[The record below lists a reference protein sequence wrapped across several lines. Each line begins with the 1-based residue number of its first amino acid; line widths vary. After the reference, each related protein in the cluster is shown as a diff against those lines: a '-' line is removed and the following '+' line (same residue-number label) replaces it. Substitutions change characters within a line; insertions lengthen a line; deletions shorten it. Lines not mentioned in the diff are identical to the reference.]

1 MLHKSVFF
9 TKGEQFMDPASLL
22 FNIGML
28 CILVLFNAFFTLCR
42 ISFAQMND
50 SKLKKMADGKEKI
63 YAKIVKMTQS
73 SSHFNATVEV
83 GYTFAIILTAVYI
96 YSNFNRYIISLLQ
109 GISTI
114 AVRFSI
120 GILPISNIIIIGLL
134 TFLILVFG
142 RFYPERLALKNP
154 EKTAYRFAGTLYVCY
169 RLLYPITIPIL
180 YLTKLL
186 LKVTGMN
193 TNIDDESITE
203 DAFRMMVE
211 VGEESGVIEQSE
223 KRMIDNIL
231 EFDDI
236 TVSEV
241 MTHRTAI
248 IAAHIEASIAQIV
261 EIAIEAGKSRIP
273 IYKDDFDDIVGVLH
287 IKDLLKFIT
296 LSTTQDFKIKDYMRP
311 PMYIPEA
318 TRCSDL
324 FERFQNEKTQIAIV
338 VDEYG
343 GTYGLVTMEDLLESI
358 VGDIQDEYDD
368 EEQEITPISQEEYSI
383 DGSVSIGDVEKLFGV
398 ELMSDDSEYDTIG
411 GLITEKLERIPSVD
425 EQPCITIGELEFV
438 VMHTQ
443 DNRIARVHAKK
454 VRIIKNTD

>member
-1 MLHKSVFF
+1 IN
-9 TKGEQFMDPASLL
+9 D
-22 FNIGML
+22 
-28 CILVLFNAFFTLCR
+28 VLNAFFTLCR
-42 ISFAQMND
+42 TSFAQIND
-50 SKLKKMADGKEKI
+50 SKLKKMSDGREKV
-63 YAKIVKMTQS
+63 YRKIIQMTQS

-83 GYTFAIILTAVYI
+83 GYTFSIILTAVYI
-96 YSNFNRYIISLLQ
+96 YASFNRYIITLLHA
-109 GISTI
+109 IPMME
-114 AVRFSI
+114 VRFSI
-120 GILPISNIIIIGLL
+120 GIIPISNIIIIIFL
-134 TFLILVFG
+134 TFITLVFG

-154 EKTAYRFAGTLYVCY
+154 EKTAYSFGSALYVCY
-169 RLLYPITIPIL
+169 RLLYPITVPIL
-180 YLTKLL
+180 KLTKLL
-186 LKVTGMN
+186 LKITGMN

-211 VGEESGVIEQSE
+211 VGEESGILEQSE

-248 IAAHIEASIAQIV
+248 IAVNIGASIGEIV
-261 EIAIEAGKSRIP
+261 QVVIEAGRSRIL

-287 IKDLLKFIT
+287 IKDLLKFIIK
-296 LSTTQDFKIKDYMRP
+296 SSTQDFKIQDYMRP

-324 FERFQNEKTQIAIV
+324 FERFQNEKTQIAVV

-368 EEQEITPISQEEYSI
+368 EAQEITPISQEEYSI
-383 DGSVSIGDVEKLFGV
+383 DASVSIGDVEKLFGV

-411 GLITEKLERIPSVD
+411 GLIIEKLERIPSVD
-425 EQPCITIGELEFV
+425 EQPYIIIGELAFT

-443 DNRIARVHAKK
+443 DNRIVRVHAKK
-454 VRIIKNTD
+454 INYSENIK

>member
-1 MLHKSVFF
+1 
-9 TKGEQFMDPASLL
+9 MDPASLL
-22 FNIGML
+22 FNVGML

-42 ISFAQMND
+42 TSFALIND
-50 SKLKKMADGKEKI
+50 SKLKKMSEGKEKT
-63 YAKIVKMTQS
+63 YHKIIKMTQS

-96 YSNFNRYIISLLQ
+96 YSSFNRHIISILQ
-109 GISTI
+109 EIPTI

-120 GILPISNIIIIGLL
+120 AILPISNIIIIVLL

-154 EKTAYRFAGTLYVCY
+154 EKTAYHFAGMLYICY
-169 RLLYPITIPIL
+169 RLLYPITLPIL

-186 LKVTGMN
+186 LKVAGMN

-211 VGEESGVIEQSE
+211 VGEESGVIEESE

-248 IAAHIEASIAQIV
+248 TAAHIDATITEIV
-261 EIAIEAGKSRIP
+261 QIAIEAGKSRIP
-273 IYKDDFDDIVGVLH
+273 IYKDNFDDIVGVLH
-287 IKDLLKFIT
+287 IKDLLKFIAIE
-296 LSTTQDFKIKDYMRP
+296 TTQDFKIEDYMRP

-324 FERFQNEKTQIAIV
+324 FERFQNQKTQIAIV

-368 EEQEITPISQEEYSI
+368 EAQEITPLSLEEYSI
-383 DGSVSIGDVEKLFGV
+383 DGSVSIGDVEKLFAV
-398 ELMSDDSEYDTIG
+398 ELMSDDSEYDTIA

-425 EQPCITIGELEFV
+425 EQPSITIGEVVFT

-443 DNRIARVHAKK
+443 DNRIVRVHAKK
-454 VRIIKNTD
+454 ILATKNID